1 MKCRKAKKLIFSYA
15 ELDPHSKEMLDD
27 HVESCPHCSHELAL
41 HLKSMNLL
49 KEGIHFE
56 ESADF
61 WKDYRV
67 DVKRKILPSSLWNR
81 VQTKVE
87 RLTGLFGTP
96 ILGPVP
102 AYVFS
107 FALIAVLTISLFPGF
122 LSSSSAEGFSNNLVV
137 YEGGLFSAID
147 DDGVTVYTLEGR

>member
-15 ELDPHSKEMLDD
+15 ELDPPLKEMLGD
-27 HVESCPHCSHELAL
+27 HAKSCPRCSYELAL
-41 HLKSMNLL
+41 HLKSINLL
-49 KEGIHFE
+49 KDGIHFE
-56 ESADF
+56 ESKEF

-67 DVKRKILPSSLWNR
+67 DVKRRILPPPLWNR

-87 RLTGLFGTP
+87 RLTGLFRTP

-107 FALIAVLTISLFPGF
+107 FALIAILTLSLLPGF
-122 LSSSSAEGFSNNLVV
+122 LSSSNAEGFRNNLVV
-137 YEGGLFSAID
+137 YEGGLLSAID
-147 DDGVTVYTLEGR
+147 DDGVIIYTLDGR

>member
-15 ELDPHSKEMLDD
+15 ELDPPLKEMLDD
-27 HVESCPHCSHELAL
+27 HAKSCPHCSHELAL
-41 HLKSMNLL
+41 HLRSMNLVR
-49 KEGIHFE
+49 EGIHFE

-67 DVKRKILPSSLWNR
+67 DVKRRVLPPSLWNR
-81 VQTKVE
+81 VQAKVE
-87 RLTGLFGTP
+87 RLTGLFRTP

-107 FALIAVLTISLFPGF
+107 FALIAVLTMSLFPGF
-122 LSSSSAEGFSNNLVV
+122 LSSSSAKGFSNDLVV
-137 YEGGLFSAID
+137 YEGGLLSAID